1 MLETTKQAIRAI
13 LAADSTVEKAEE
25 AFWGRQLSRREPW
38 KEETPAALPRRM
50 TRAEVIDATGL
61 SSATVS
67 KLAARGVFVKIK
79 APGNKRG
86 CGFTEQSVRDFLAG
100 RETA

>member
-1 MLETTKQAIRAI
+1 MLEATKNVIRAAI
-13 LAADSTVEKAEE
+13 ATDTTMGKAES
-25 AFWGRQLSRREPW
+25 AFWCRQLARKEPW

-50 TRAEVIDATGL
+50 TRREVIDATGL

-67 KLAARGVFVKIK
+67 KLAARGILERIK
-79 APGNKRG
+79 PAGNKRG
-86 CGFTEQSVRDFLAG
+86 IGFTEKSVRDFLAG